1 MANEHRG
8 WIGVDLDGTL
18 ADYQGWRGVA
28 HIGDPVPAMLLR
40 VRRWLVQG
48 KDVKIFTARVWPLNY
63 VHPEDK
69 MEQFVGANPR
79 EAEAALAAIHIQKWC
94 QTHLGVVLP
103 ITCKKDL
110 AMIQLWDDRA
120 VQVEPNTGR
129 RADGVDDLK

>member
-40 VRRWLVQG
+40 VRR
-48 KDVKIFTARVWPLNY
+48 WPLNY